1 MNILNRK
8 MFVNGGPAQ
17 AEPSI
22 PELIGYYVSQGY
34 NAFQIKEMLPD
45 LDMSDIEAAVS
56 QLGGSVNPA
65 VSSPGAD
72 EFEGNFNVLPQIPET
87 TVTANQD
94 GMTTMNPSFPP
105 EPDAPQEPG
114 LPKTSFGDLEN
125 IINRLKTRREEISAQ
140 ANQGLNRMFPDRF
153 LKDSMGDILPVGST
167 IEDYDT
173 AIAELESILQ
183 SSIAGYGMSPQSVPE
198 NINIDEM
205 MMDPSRPSPE
215 DLLTIDDGLPEITG
229 IGADSSLGDNQYR
242 DSEGVVHD
250 ISSEKLRE
258 LLNGESSRIISG
270 VLSNPNVSYGLE
282 IAKII
287 EAEALGRSSTLVDPS
302 LIKVGVQDIVLNP
315 ESITDETLKLGVDF
329 VKEGAEG
336 FFNTIKGLG
345 NSRMVGIFRGRE
357 AAKKAKDAG
366 RDEYKNIFDTPL
378 SGQGSIADNL
388 REISGYGNTG
398 GETAKTLDSIILE
411 ASLSPPTGIDANLK
425 DLEDIAA
432 DDVKDTT
439 KEETPTTD
447 DDATGTP
454 TTDGDVETEDGAIKG
469 ASTDPKGTGDKPGED
484 SEEDKLDSIITVA
497 DENDQAEQLSQSL
510 GFFQQQDTQRLIRN
524 IGKGLTQYGNFAEG
538 IGVGTAAAAE
548 ERVLEEQ
555 LDAKRVAELAKLQAD
570 SKMSVGDNEKV
581 LNSKSKLNDYIKDYN
596 NAIAAEELTTSILGI
611 LSDPSENI
619 TSFTN
624 KIGVSIDEFLN
635 AAGQKDLSDFEAM
648 KPGQRAK
655 AMLKVLTNRD
665 IKEILGE
672 SGRTISNIDRE
683 IAGKIMGQLELFT
696 IEDSVGTMKFKLEE
710 NLRSITTKKSLA
722 QRNIKA
728 NSSFIAE
735 YDPKSIFDDIELL
748 YILNKELG
756 YNLSRQT
763 SVPTPSS
770 NSNDIQ
776 LDITGQ

>member
-65 VSSPGAD
+65 VPSPGAN

-105 EPDAPQEPG
+105 EPEAPQEPG
-114 LPKTSFGDLEN
+114 LPEPPFADLEN

-140 ANQGLNRMFPDRF
+140 ANQGLNRMFPDRL

-167 IEDYDT
+167 IEDYDA
-173 AIAELESILQ
+173 AITKLESILQ
-183 SSIAGYGMSPQSVPE
+183 SSKAGYGMSPQSVPE

-205 MMDPSRPSPE
+205 MMDPSRPSPQ

-229 IGADSSLGDNQYR
+229 IGADSSLGNNQYR

-425 DLEDIAA
+425 DLEDLEKKQSNNDKVNA
-432 DDVKDTT
+432 KDAGAGTEAGT
-439 KEETPTTD
+439 ETETG
-447 DDATGTP
+447 AGTGTS
-454 TTDGDVETEDGAIKG
+454 A
-469 ASTDPKGTGDKPGED
+469 DPVGTGDVVDDDKKDKDEPSD
-484 SEEDKLDSIITVA
+484 DFIEEE
-497 DENDQAEQLSQSL
+497 ENLISMIGTAFNSDANL
-510 GFFQQQDTQRLIRN
+510 RLMRN

-538 IGVGTAAAAE
+538 IGKGSAAAAE
-548 ERVLEEQ
+548 EKALRDLEDEALEKELLLKGFEGQ
-555 LDAKRVAELAKLQAD
+555 TLDYKEANAIKDNNKELSKNIRAFQKNQKNVKEIDKALNIIQNEGGFGIQGSIKKLVTAAAIAMG
-570 SKMSVGDNEKV
+570 KNVKNWDNLDPRTKIDAITKV
-581 LNSKSKLNDYIKDYN
+581 LQQS
-596 NAIAAEELTTSILGI
+596 
-611 LSDPSENI
+611 NI
-619 TSFTN
+619 
-624 KIGVSIDEFLN
+624 
-635 AAGQKDLSDFEAM
+635 Q
-648 KPGQRAK
+648 
-655 AMLKVLTNRD
+655 
-665 IKEILGE
+665 EILGE
-672 SGRTISNIDRE
+672 SGRTISNLDRE
-683 IAGKIMGQLELFT
+683 VIKDVFGSMTFTTSEAEIVKKLQDSRAKTLTASNETRGEIAAGKDYFNMTGRNSVVIEQNKDLIDLILQFDPDSFTYEYGQRVV
-696 IEDSVGTMKFKLEE
+696 DVDYRDQFK
-710 NLRSITTKKSLA
+710 
-722 QRNIKA
+722 Q
-728 NSSFIAE
+728 
-735 YDPKSIFDDIELL
+735 
-748 YILNKELG
+748 
-756 YNLSRQT
+756 
-763 SVPTPSS
+763 
-770 NSNDIQ
+770 
-776 LDITGQ
+776 

>member
-34 NAFQIKEMLPD
+34 NAFEIKEMLPD
-45 LDMSDIEAAVS
+45 LNMSDIEAAVS

-65 VSSPGAD
+65 VPSPGAN

-105 EPDAPQEPG
+105 EPEAPQEPG
-114 LPKTSFGDLEN
+114 LPEPPFADLEN

-140 ANQGLNRMFPDRF
+140 ANQGLNRMFPDRL

-173 AIAELESILQ
+173 AITKLESILQ
-183 SSIAGYGMSPQSVPE
+183 SSKAGYGMSPQSIPE

-205 MMDPSRPSPE
+205 MMDPSRPSPQ

-425 DLEDIAA
+425 DLEDLEKKQSNNDKVNA
-432 DDVKDTT
+432 KDAGAGTEAGT
-439 KEETPTTD
+439 ETETGAGTE
-447 DDATGTP
+447 AGTETETGAGTGTS
-454 TTDGDVETEDGAIKG
+454 A
-469 ASTDPKGTGDKPGED
+469 DPVGTGDVVDDDKKDKDEPSAD
-484 SEEDKLDSIITVA
+484 FIEEE
-497 DENDQAEQLSQSL
+497 ENLISMIGTAFNSDANL
-510 GFFQQQDTQRLIRN
+510 RLMRN

-538 IGVGTAAAAE
+538 IGKGSAAAAE
-548 ERVLEEQ
+548 EKALRDLEDEALEKELLLKGFEGQ
-555 LDAKRVAELAKLQAD
+555 TLDYKEANAIKDNNKELSKNIRAFQKNQKNVKEIDKALNIIQNEGGFGIQGSIKKLVTAAAIAMG
-570 SKMSVGDNEKV
+570 KNVKNWDNLDPRTKIDAITKV
-581 LNSKSKLNDYIKDYN
+581 LQQS
-596 NAIAAEELTTSILGI
+596 
-611 LSDPSENI
+611 NI
-619 TSFTN
+619 
-624 KIGVSIDEFLN
+624 
-635 AAGQKDLSDFEAM
+635 Q
-648 KPGQRAK
+648 
-655 AMLKVLTNRD
+655 
-665 IKEILGE
+665 EILGE
-672 SGRTISNIDRE
+672 SGRTISNLDRE
-683 IAGKIMGQLELFT
+683 VIKDVFGSMTFTTSEAEIVKKLQDSRAKTLTASNETRGEIAAGKDYFNMTGRNSVVIEQNKDLIDLILQFDPDSFTYEYGQRVV
-696 IEDSVGTMKFKLEE
+696 DVDYRDQFK
-710 NLRSITTKKSLA
+710 
-722 QRNIKA
+722 Q
-728 NSSFIAE
+728 
-735 YDPKSIFDDIELL
+735 
-748 YILNKELG
+748 
-756 YNLSRQT
+756 
-763 SVPTPSS
+763 
-770 NSNDIQ
+770 
-776 LDITGQ
+776 

>member
-65 VSSPGAD
+65 VPSPGAN

-105 EPDAPQEPG
+105 EPEAPQEPG
-114 LPKTSFGDLEN
+114 LPEPPFADLEN

-140 ANQGLNRMFPDRF
+140 ANQGLNRMFPDRL

-167 IEDYDT
+167 IEDYDA
-173 AIAELESILQ
+173 AITKLESILQ
-183 SSIAGYGMSPQSVPE
+183 SSKAGYGMSPQSVPE

-205 MMDPSRPSPE
+205 MMDPSRPSPQ

-229 IGADSSLGDNQYR
+229 IGADSSLGNNQYR

-425 DLEDIAA
+425 DLEDLEKKQSNNDKVNA
-432 DDVKDTT
+432 KDAGAGTEAGT
-439 KEETPTTD
+439 ETETG
-447 DDATGTP
+447 AGTGTS
-454 TTDGDVETEDGAIKG
+454 A
-469 ASTDPKGTGDKPGED
+469 DPVGTGDVVDDDKKDKDEPSD
-484 SEEDKLDSIITVA
+484 DFIEEEKNLISMIGTAFNSDANL
-497 DENDQAEQLSQSL
+497 
-510 GFFQQQDTQRLIRN
+510 RLMRN

-538 IGVGTAAAAE
+538 IGKGSAAAAE
-548 ERVLEEQ
+548 EKALRDLEDEALEKELLLKGFEGQ
-555 LDAKRVAELAKLQAD
+555 TLDYKEANAIKDNNKELSKNIRAFQKNQKNVKEIDKALNIIQNEGGFGIQGSIKKLVTAAAIAMG
-570 SKMSVGDNEKV
+570 KNVKNWDNLDPRTKIDAITKV
-581 LNSKSKLNDYIKDYN
+581 LQQS
-596 NAIAAEELTTSILGI
+596 
-611 LSDPSENI
+611 NI
-619 TSFTN
+619 
-624 KIGVSIDEFLN
+624 
-635 AAGQKDLSDFEAM
+635 Q
-648 KPGQRAK
+648 
-655 AMLKVLTNRD
+655 
-665 IKEILGE
+665 EILGE
-672 SGRTISNIDRE
+672 SGRTISNLDRE
-683 IAGKIMGQLELFT
+683 VIKDVFGSMTFTTSEAEIVKKLQDSRAKTLTASNETRGEIAAGKDYFNMTGRNSVVIEQNKDLIDLILQFDPDSFTYEYGQRVV
-696 IEDSVGTMKFKLEE
+696 DVDYRDQFK
-710 NLRSITTKKSLA
+710 
-722 QRNIKA
+722 Q
-728 NSSFIAE
+728 
-735 YDPKSIFDDIELL
+735 
-748 YILNKELG
+748 
-756 YNLSRQT
+756 
-763 SVPTPSS
+763 
-770 NSNDIQ
+770 
-776 LDITGQ
+776 

>member
-65 VSSPGAD
+65 VPSPGAN

-105 EPDAPQEPG
+105 EPEAPQEPG
-114 LPKTSFGDLEN
+114 LPEPPFADLKN

-140 ANQGLNRMFPDRF
+140 ANQGLNRMFPDRL

-167 IEDYDT
+167 IEDYDA
-173 AIAELESILQ
+173 AITKLESILQ
-183 SSIAGYGMSPQSVPE
+183 SSKAGYGMSPQSVPE

-205 MMDPSRPSPE
+205 MMDPSRPSPQ

-229 IGADSSLGDNQYR
+229 IGADSSLGNNQYR

-425 DLEDIAA
+425 DLEDLEKKQSNNDKVNA
-432 DDVKDTT
+432 KDAGAGTEAGT
-439 KEETPTTD
+439 ETETG
-447 DDATGTP
+447 AGTGTS
-454 TTDGDVETEDGAIKG
+454 A
-469 ASTDPKGTGDKPGED
+469 DPVGTGDVVDDDKKDKDEPSD
-484 SEEDKLDSIITVA
+484 DFIEEE
-497 DENDQAEQLSQSL
+497 ENLISMIGTAFNSDANL
-510 GFFQQQDTQRLIRN
+510 RLMRN

-538 IGVGTAAAAE
+538 IGKGSAAAAE
-548 ERVLEEQ
+548 EKALRDLEDEALEKELLLKGFEGQ
-555 LDAKRVAELAKLQAD
+555 TLDYKEANAIKDNNKELSKNIRAFQKNQKNVKEIDKALNIIQNEGGFGIQGSIKKLVTAAAIAMG
-570 SKMSVGDNEKV
+570 KNVKNWDNLDPRTKIDAITKV
-581 LNSKSKLNDYIKDYN
+581 LQQS
-596 NAIAAEELTTSILGI
+596 
-611 LSDPSENI
+611 NI
-619 TSFTN
+619 
-624 KIGVSIDEFLN
+624 
-635 AAGQKDLSDFEAM
+635 Q
-648 KPGQRAK
+648 
-655 AMLKVLTNRD
+655 
-665 IKEILGE
+665 EILGE
-672 SGRTISNIDRE
+672 SGRTISNLDRE
-683 IAGKIMGQLELFT
+683 VIKDVFGSMTFTTSEAEIVKKLQDSRAKTLTASNETRGEIAAGKDYFNMTGRNSVVIEQNKDLIDLILQFDPDSFTYEYGQRVV
-696 IEDSVGTMKFKLEE
+696 DVDYRDQFK
-710 NLRSITTKKSLA
+710 
-722 QRNIKA
+722 Q
-728 NSSFIAE
+728 
-735 YDPKSIFDDIELL
+735 
-748 YILNKELG
+748 
-756 YNLSRQT
+756 
-763 SVPTPSS
+763 
-770 NSNDIQ
+770 
-776 LDITGQ
+776 

>member
-8 MFVNGGPAQ
+8 MFVDGGPAQ
-17 AEPSI
+17 QEPSI

-34 NAFQIKEMLPD
+34 NAFEIKEMLPD
-45 LDMSDIEAAVS
+45 LNMSDIEAAVS

-65 VSSPGAD
+65 VPSPGAN
-72 EFEGNFNVLPQIPET
+72 EFEGNFDVLPQIPET

-105 EPDAPQEPG
+105 EPEAPQEPG
-114 LPKTSFGDLEN
+114 LPEPPFADLEN

-140 ANQGLNRMFPDRF
+140 ANQGLNRMFPDRL

-173 AIAELESILQ
+173 AITKLESILQ
-183 SSIAGYGMSPQSVPE
+183 SSKAGYGMSPQSIPE

-205 MMDPSRPSPE
+205 MMDPSRPSPQ

-425 DLEDIAA
+425 DLEDLEKKQSNNDKVNA
-432 DDVKDTT
+432 KDAGAGTEAGT
-439 KEETPTTD
+439 ETETGAGTE
-447 DDATGTP
+447 AGTETETGAGTGTS
-454 TTDGDVETEDGAIKG
+454 A
-469 ASTDPKGTGDKPGED
+469 DPVGTGDVVDDDKKDKDEPSD
-484 SEEDKLDSIITVA
+484 DFIEEE
-497 DENDQAEQLSQSL
+497 ENLISMIGTAFNSDANL
-510 GFFQQQDTQRLIRN
+510 RLMRN

-538 IGVGTAAAAE
+538 IGKGSAAAAE
-548 ERVLEEQ
+548 EKALRDLEDEALEKELLLKGFEGQ
-555 LDAKRVAELAKLQAD
+555 TLDYKEANAIKDNNKELSKNIRAFQKNQKNVKEIDKALNIIQNEGGFGIQGSIKKLVTAAAIAMG
-570 SKMSVGDNEKV
+570 KNVKNWDNLDPRTKIDAITKV
-581 LNSKSKLNDYIKDYN
+581 LQQS
-596 NAIAAEELTTSILGI
+596 
-611 LSDPSENI
+611 NI
-619 TSFTN
+619 
-624 KIGVSIDEFLN
+624 
-635 AAGQKDLSDFEAM
+635 Q
-648 KPGQRAK
+648 
-655 AMLKVLTNRD
+655 
-665 IKEILGE
+665 EILGE
-672 SGRTISNIDRE
+672 SGRTISNLDRE
-683 IAGKIMGQLELFT
+683 VIKDVFGSMTFTTSEAEIVKKLQDSRAKTLTASNETRGEIAAGKDYFNMTGRNSVVIEQNKDLIDLILQFDPDSFTYEYGQRVV
-696 IEDSVGTMKFKLEE
+696 DVDYRDQFK
-710 NLRSITTKKSLA
+710 
-722 QRNIKA
+722 Q
-728 NSSFIAE
+728 
-735 YDPKSIFDDIELL
+735 
-748 YILNKELG
+748 
-756 YNLSRQT
+756 
-763 SVPTPSS
+763 
-770 NSNDIQ
+770 
-776 LDITGQ
+776 